1 MTTQAVK
8 PAPPPAPPA
17 PVVGTSAPNVGAPTK
32 ASVSPKEQLLARA
45 SRLRAI
51 AGKIS
56 TPNVVDTQAHAAEL
70 IQIAGELEAIA
81 KEM

>member
-1 MTTQAVK
+1 MTTKAVK

-32 ASVSPKEQLLARA
+32 ASPKEQLLARA

-70 IQIAGELEAIA
+70 IQIAGELETIA